1 MKTAIVILAAGKSSR
16 MGRAKQLLAIGNKTL
31 LVLAVESAM
40 QSKADKTYC
49 VLGAHF
55 EAIQKSIEHYSVE
68 IIMNANYHLGLSSSI
83 IAGLKHL
90 EDQHY
95 DSILIMLADQPKV
108 DANYLNQL
116 IEESIKQP
124 SKIIA
129 SSYSGLSGV
138 PAVFPKIY
146 YNELLNLKGDKG
158 AKVFLNSSKTEVIQI
173 DSIPLIDIDT
183 ADDYSEYLNSL

>member
-1 MKTAIVILAAGKSSR
+1 MKTAVLLLAAGKSSR
-16 MGRAKQLLAIGNKTL
+16 MGRVKQLLPIGDKTL
-31 LVLAVESAM
+31 LEIAIKSAI

-55 EAIQKSIEHYSVE
+55 EAIQKSIEDYPVE
-68 IIMNANYHLGLSSSI
+68 IILNTNYHSGLGSSI

-90 EDQHY
+90 EDKHFQ
-95 DSILIMLADQPKV
+95 SILIMLADQPEV

-116 IEESIKQP
+116 IDESSKQP

-138 PAVFPKIY
+138 PAVFPKQY

-158 AKVFLNSSKTEVIQI
+158 AKDFLNSSTTEVIQI

-183 ADDYSEYLNSL
+183 TEDYSAYLNSL